1 MRKIALIPAVAVLAL
16 ACTQNTI
23 SQEPKDGYIVINQT
37 KGPQLGYSEASGIQI
52 LNVDGFAFKDLNRN
66 GELDVYEDWRKSPE
80 ERTRD
85 LASQM
90 TIEQIAGLMLYSDHQ
105 SIPATYMGFYDGKLF
120 EDSDANPYDLTDE
133 QKIFLKDDNLRAILI
148 TSVPNAEVAAKWN
161 NNVQAYVESFG
172 LGIPVNTSSDPRH
185 QASSSMEYEA
195 GGGGAISRWPSS
207 IGMAA
212 TFDPDL
218 MEQFGEIASKEYRA
232 LGIATALSPQVD
244 LATEPRWSR
253 FSGTYGEDPQLAA
266 DMARSYCD
274 GFQTSPKDKQ
284 ISGAWGY
291 ESVNAMVKHWF
302 GYGAQEAGR
311 DSHFAFG
318 EYAIFPS
325 NGLELQKIPFTEGAF
340 KLRKGTSMASAVMP
354 IYSILWN
361 QDPEGT
367 NYGGSYSDFVINRSL
382 RQDVGFEGVV
392 CTDWHIT
399 YDNTAMDPS
408 GHGKPW
414 GVENLTVSERHYQIL
429 KAGVDQFGGNND
441 SGPVIDAYHMWA
453 RDFGEDAARERFEQ
467 SARRLLLN
475 VFRVGLF
482 ENPYLDP
489 AESAKIVGAPEYMEA
504 GYNAQIKSVV
514 MLKNNGVLPAAKQK
528 VYIPKRHNPAIPGTY
543 GGISEDNW
551 TYPIELELAGR
562 YYDVVETPEEADF
575 AIIRIQEPSNTN
587 GYTLEDIAAGG
598 NGYVPISLQYE
609 DYTATE
615 AREVSI
621 AGGNPLETFTNRTYK
636 GKTAKVYNTDD
647 LRVVEQTRK
656 AMGSKPVVVIINAG
670 KPVVLSEIEPLAD
683 AILIS
688 FGVQNQAM
696 LDLISGKAEP
706 SGLLPMQF
714 PKDMA
719 TVEHQLEDKPRDME
733 CYTDAAGNTYDFAF
747 GMNWSG
753 VINDERVQKYK

>member
-1 MRKIALIPAVAVLAL
+1 MKALYPTAAL
-16 ACTQNTI
+16 LLMAACTSNVI
-23 SQEPKDGYIVINQT
+23 SEEEKDGFKVIHQSN
-37 KGPQLGYSEASGIQI
+37 GPELGYSPASGIQI
-52 LNVDGFAFKDLNRN
+52 LNIGGYAFKDLNRN
-66 GELDVYEDWRKSPE
+66 GKLDVYEDWRKSPE

-90 TIEQIAGLMLYSDHQ
+90 SVEQIAGLMLYSDHQ
-105 SIPATYMGFYDGKLF
+105 SVPATYMGVYDGKVF
-120 EDSDANPYDLTDE
+120 EESDANPYDLTDE
-133 QKIFLKDDNLRAILI
+133 QKVFLKDDNLRAVLV
-148 TSVPNAEVAAKWN
+148 TSVTNPEVAAKWN

-172 LGIPVNTSSDPRH
+172 LGIPANNSSDPRH
-185 QASSSMEYEA
+185 QASSAMEYEA
-195 GGGGAISRWPSS
+195 GGGGDISRWPSS

-218 MEQFGEIASKEYRA
+218 MEKFGEIASKEYRA

-253 FSGTYGEDPQLAA
+253 FSGTYGEEPTLAA

-274 GFQTSPKDKQ
+274 GFQTSPDDKR

-291 ESVNAMVKHWF
+291 ESVNAMVKHWY

-318 EYAIFPS
+318 EYAVFP
-325 NGLELQKIPFTEGAF
+325 GGRLDLQKIPFTEGAF
-340 KLRKGTSMASAVMP
+340 KLRKGTEMASAVMP

-367 NYGGSYSDFVINRSL
+367 NVGGSYSDFVINRSL
-382 RQDVGFEGVV
+382 RQEVGFEGVV

-414 GVENLTVSERHYQIL
+414 GVEDLTVSERHYQIL

-453 RDFGEDAARERFEQ
+453 RDFGEEAARERFEQ

-489 AESAKIVGAPEYMEA
+489 AESSKIVGCPEFMEA
-504 GYNAQIKSVV
+504 GYQAQLKSAV
-514 MLKNNGVLPAAKQK
+514 MLKNNGILPAARQK
-528 VYIPKRHNPAIPGTY
+528 VYIPKRHYPAIPGTY
-543 GGISEDNW
+543 GGISADRW
-551 TYPIELELAGR
+551 DYPIELELAGR
-562 YYDVVETPEEADF
+562 YYDVVSTPEEADF
-575 AIIRIQEPSNTN
+575 AIISIQEPSNTN

-636 GKTAKVYNTDD
+636 GKTAKVYNHDD
-647 LRVVEQTRK
+647 LVVVQQTRK
-656 AMGSKPVVVIINAG
+656 AMGTKPVVVIINAG

-714 PKDMA
+714 PASMA
-719 TVEHQLEDKPRDME
+719 AVEHQLEDLPRDME
-733 CYTDAAGNTYDFAF
+733 CYVDAAGNKYDFAF
-747 GMNWSG
+747 GLNWSG
-753 VINDERVQKYK
+753 VINDSRVQKYK